1 MTIALKRTSMA
12 LDTETINALES
23 LSKKWAVSKAEV
35 MRRAIK
41 KIKQEETETLSD
53 AKQALQWL
61 KDSGPED
68 KKQAQLDCEEAST
81 QRKSWRA
88 ANHS

>member
-12 LDTETINALES
+12 LDTETIDALDS

-41 KIKQEETETLSD
+41 KIKQEETEKLSD
-53 AKQALQWL
+53 AKQSLQWL
-61 KDSGPED
+61 KDSGTAN
-68 KKQAQLDCEEAST
+68 KKQAQLDCEEAYQ
-81 QRKSWRA
+81 QRKS
-88 ANHS
+88 